1 MTDFTKPDG
10 YSSWNTIYPVYINS
24 KRTRNEGRRIPV
36 DLCCEDPTI
45 NELESVTGYK
55 TNFGIFKVR
64 CVFAMVVISMLPAP
78 MTAGKTHPTLH
89 HKNGLLDSS

>member
-45 NELESVTGYK
+45 NELESGTGYQ
-55 TNFGIFKVR
+55 
-64 CVFAMVVISMLPAP
+64 P
-78 MTAGKTHPTLH
+78 
-89 HKNGLLDSS
+89 D

>member
-1 MTDFTKPDG
+1 MYAQFRILGWISWEESQMTDFTKPDG

-45 NELESVTGYK
+45 NELESVTIYQ
-55 TNFGIFKVR
+55 
-64 CVFAMVVISMLPAP
+64 MLY
-78 MTAGKTHPTLH
+78 TVLQSHIW
-89 HKNGLLDSS
+89 

>member
-45 NELESVTGYK
+45 NELESVTRYQMHYRA
-55 TNFGIFKVR
+55 TFDSAVHPKVHYR
-64 CVFAMVVISMLPAP
+64 RIAS
-78 MTAGKTHPTLH
+78 
-89 HKNGLLDSS
+89 

>member
-45 NELESVTGYK
+45 NELESVMGYQPD
-55 TNFGIFKVR
+55 GIFTIT
-64 CVFAMVVISMLPAP
+64 MMI
-78 MTAGKTHPTLH
+78 
-89 HKNGLLDSS
+89 

>member
-45 NELESVTGYK
+45 NELESVTGYQPDGIFTITMMMCSSL
-55 TNFGIFKVR
+55 TNFTL
-64 CVFAMVVISMLPAP
+64 SNQ
-78 MTAGKTHPTLH
+78 KTIQIA
-89 HKNGLLDSS
+89 